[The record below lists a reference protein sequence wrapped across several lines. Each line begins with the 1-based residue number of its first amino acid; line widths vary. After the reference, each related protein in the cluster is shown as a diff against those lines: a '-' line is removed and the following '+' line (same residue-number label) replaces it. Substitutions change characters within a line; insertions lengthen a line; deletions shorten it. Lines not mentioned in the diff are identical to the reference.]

1 MTCDVEVDE
10 AVDTGVSVSTS
21 WRGPSGELAS
31 NSRVTISEV
40 NVSDSE
46 NYIYE
51 SKVMISSLQSS
62 DSGSYTC
69 AATISPDPSAFIQES
84 DSASDVIQLSVGKH
98 VIGKSHTLEIHLLN
112 KPCRFLLHR
121 FLCIVVHILYYSAFL
136 R

>member
-10 AVDTGVSVSTS
+10 AVDTGISVSTS

-31 NSRVTISEV
+31 NSRVTLSEI
-40 NVSDSE
+40 NVLDSE
-46 NYIYE
+46 NYLSE
-51 SKVMISSLQSS
+51 VMISSLQSS

-98 VIGKSHTLEIHLLN
+98 VFGQSHT
-112 KPCRFLLHR
+112 
-121 FLCIVVHILYYSAFL
+121 SAKCK
-136 R
+136 